1 MITFPI
7 TLGAK
12 GAILRRLWISTA
24 IALQSVL
31 TTAVF
36 AAGTAAATKTNQPV
50 ITFDA
55 MRYNFGVIE
64 HHHTVTHLYR
74 VTNSGNAVLH
84 IKDVAAVCGC
94 TSTVIGKMELAPG
107 ESTDIQA
114 VFTPEKRFTGAV
126 SKTIR
131 VRSDDPSHPT
141 LTLRFFAKVLPDE
154 ASPQSAG

>member
-1 MITFPI
+1 MITFP
-7 TLGAK
+7 TPLGAK
-12 GAILRRLWISTA
+12 GAILRRLRLAAA

-31 TTAVF
+31 AAAVF
-36 AAGTAAATKTNQPV
+36 AAGVAATTASNQPV

-55 MRYNFGVIE
+55 MRYDFGAIE

-107 ESTDIQA
+107 EATDIQA

-141 LTLRFFAKVLPDE
+141 LTLRFFAKVLPDD
-154 ASPQSAG
+154 APPPSAG